1 MINIKV
7 ARVNR
12 SRVRE
17 LMVERQT
24 VVSTVA
30 TVGKVSASMPVSN
43 SPSNYSDNFWLSK
56 EQFYDHLEKISE
68 NDQSFKNII
77 ADQESFNKSY
87 NTKDTGAD
95 ELYQFVLGITEK
107 FNGFMNQIIQTDKI
121 KGEKKLFDVVSVITT
136 YNRPLSNLGITLDRA
151 FQLNISKDKFI
162 KTISSSPHHMKLL
175 LDPERGIIRKI
186 HNKFREV
193 LM

>member
-7 ARVNR
+7 SRVNR
-12 SRVRE
+12 DRITDM
-17 LMVERQT
+17 MVARQT
-24 VVSTVA
+24 VVSSVT
-30 TVGKVSASMPVSN
+30 TVGSTSAAAPVSN
-43 SPSNYSDNFWLSK
+43 SSANYSDNFWLSK

-68 NDQSFKNII
+68 NEQSFKNII
-77 ADQESFNKSY
+77 ADQESFNKNY
-87 NTKDTGAD
+87 NTKDTGVD

-107 FNGFMNQIIQTDKI
+107 YNVFINQIIQTDKV

-151 FQLNISKDKFI
+151 FQLNISKDKFT

>member
-1 MINIKV
+1 MIAIKV

-12 SRVRE
+12 SRITDM
-17 LMVERQT
+17 MVARQT
-24 VVSTVA
+24 VVSSVT
-30 TVGKVSASMPVSN
+30 TVGSTSAAAPVSN
-43 SPSNYSDNFWLSK
+43 SAAHYSDNFWLSK
-56 EQFYDHLEKISE
+56 EQFYDHLERISE
-68 NDQSFKNII
+68 NEQSFKDII
-77 ADQESFNKSY
+77 ADQESFSKNY
-87 NTKDTGAD
+87 DTKNTGAD
-95 ELYQFVLGITEK
+95 ELYQFVLGITDK
-107 FNGFMNQIIQTDKI
+107 YNGFINQIILTDKA
-121 KGEKKLFDVVSVITT
+121 KGEKKLFEIVTVITS